1 MTRFHGFW
9 VLVSQRDW
17 PESRRLSAKRRG
29 RAALSAHKGDKKM
42 IDLSTTYHG
51 LDLKNPLV
59 VSASPLAEELRNI
72 RRMEDSGAA
81 AIVLPSLF
89 EEQINIESRVLDR
102 FLQQGTES
110 FAESLTYFPDMTGYN
125 LGPEGYCEHVR
136 RAKAAVGIPIIGSI
150 NGSSVGGWT
159 EYARKIQ
166 DAGADALELNIY
178 YIPTSTGQTSQE
190 VEKLYCDLVAMVKS
204 SLRIPVAV
212 KISAY
217 FSSLANMAKR
227 LDQAGADALV
237 LFNRFYQPDFD
248 IDNLEVVPN
257 LLLSTSHE
265 LLLRLN
271 WVAILFGHIKAD
283 LAVTGG
289 VHTAADVLKAMM
301 AGARV
306 VAVTSSLLRNGIG
319 HLATLRN
326 DMLAWMEEHEYQS
339 IRQMQGSMSQ
349 RAVADPAAFQRAN
362 YVRVLSSYSM
372 KGVPL

>member
-1 MTRFHGFW
+1 
-9 VLVSQRDW
+9 
-17 PESRRLSAKRRG
+17 
-29 RAALSAHKGDKKM
+29 M

-51 LDLKNPLV
+51 LNLKNPLV
-59 VSASPLAEELRNI
+59 VSASPLSEELRNL

-89 EEQINIESRVLDR
+89 EEQINIESRVLDQ

-125 LGPEGYCEHVR
+125 LGPDGYCEHVR
-136 RAKAAVGIPIIGSI
+136 RAKAAVGIPIIGSL
-150 NGSSVGGWT
+150 NGSSIGGWIQ
-159 EYARKIQ
+159 YARKIQ
-166 DAGADALELNIY
+166 EAGADALELNIY
-178 YIPTSTGQTSQE
+178 YIPTSTELTGEE
-190 VEKLYCDLVAMVKS
+190 VEKLYCDLVSEVKS
-204 SLRIPVAV
+204 SLHIPVAV

-217 FSSLANMAKR
+217 FSSLPNMAKR

-248 IDNLEVVPN
+248 LENLEVVPN

-271 WVAILFGHIKAD
+271 WVAILFGHVKAD
-283 LAVTGG
+283 LAITGG

-306 VAVTSSLLRNGIG
+306 VAMASALLRNGIG
-319 HLATLRN
+319 HLATLRK
-326 DMLAWMEEHEYQS
+326 DMLAWMEEHEYES